1 MTIINHFI
9 EHEKN
14 NMMELEIKKL
24 ISEKWNGIEILM
36 KSIYGNE

>member
-1 MTIINHFI
+1 MNLCNFVCKVKGYRMTIINHFI

-24 ISEKWNGIEILM
+24 ISEK
-36 KSIYGNE
+36 